1 MRIGVIT
8 LYNENNNYGGMAQ
21 AYALQRYIEKLG
33 HDCEVIN
40 YRRTTKTIFGAPIV
54 KRTFLTKVKDKL
66 VWLVENEL
74 TKRNKDSIQK
84 RHSAMRNFR
93 EMHVPHTKE
102 YTDETIEECVD
113 SFDVFISGS
122 DQIWKPQVIR
132 EPFAL
137 GFVPDCKP
145 KLSYASSIS
154 QADLSEAYG
163 EFMKEHLQS
172 YCSISVRE
180 KEAQIYLQ
188 NLLSREVEWVTDPV
202 LLLDREDWD
211 CIASDRKYK
220 EKYIFCYLLGD
231 SVSARREAKKYA
243 KYKNLK
249 LITMPYLKG
258 RWRAVDQGLGDVQ
271 LFDAGVEDFL
281 SLIKYADC
289 VITDSFHAA
298 VFSYIFQRDFFVFP
312 RVDKGSNE
320 NMNSRISSFLGLIGE
335 QGRYVIDGLDY
346 NTESIAYEGK
356 ESSAL
361 EEKRAYS
368 RCRLSTVLDLLKK
381 QRRNDD
387 DREYHSEVGKCWI

>member
-1 MRIGVIT
+1 MRVGIIT
-8 LYNENNNYGGMAQ
+8 LYNNNANYGGIAQ
-21 AYALQRYIEKLG
+21 AYALQKYIEKLG
-33 HDCEVIN
+33 YGCKVIN
-40 YRRTTKTIFGAPIV
+40 YRRTTNTVFGAPAV
-54 KRTFLTKVKDKL
+54 KRTLLTKVRDKI
-66 VWLVENEL
+66 VWLIENEL
-74 TKRNKDSIQK
+74 TKRNERAFKK
-84 RHSAMRNFR
+84 RYDAMCCFR
-93 EMHVPHTKE
+93 EKNIPHTKE

-132 EPFAL
+132 EPFVL

-154 QADLSEAYG
+154 QVDLSEAYG
-163 EFMKEHLQS
+163 EFMKERLQS

-180 KEAQIYLQ
+180 KEAKIYLQ
-188 NLLSREVEWVTDPV
+188 NLLGREVDWVTDPV

-220 EKYIFCYLLGD
+220 EKYIFCYFLGD

-289 VITDSFHAA
+289 VITDSFHAT

-346 NTESIAYEGK
+346 NTESIVYEGK
-356 ESSAL
+356 ERSAL

-368 RCRLSTVLDLLKK
+368 RCRLSTVLDSLKK
-381 QRRNDD
+381 LRNDD